1 MSKKNAANNAKF
13 NAPALTEE
21 ELVKLER
28 ETIARFAQV
37 LPIWSQQLSPGLDVT
52 FASVA
57 LLVKAIDSA
66 ATELEQAG
74 ASEIQVRAAALQI
87 FAAGLAIPQPPSARV
102 QKTRRTKELGKE
114 AAKSQTAYDTRTI
127 ELIAE
132 DFMGWYED
140 GGMPS
145 FLSNLAGLVHGFST
159 LFHEFFDDPS
169 HSLSDTFFLSAFELR
184 RRLDKVPPEVLG
196 AIEMLGEL
204 DESKKAAA

>member
-1 MSKKNAANNAKF
+1 MSKKNAANNATF
-13 NAPALTEE
+13 NATAPTDA

-28 ETIARFAQV
+28 ETIAKFIEV
-37 LPIWSQQLSPGLDVT
+37 LPVWSQQLGPGLDVT

-57 LLVKAIDSA
+57 LLVKGIDNV

-74 ASEIQVRAAALQI
+74 ASEVQIRAAALQV
-87 FAAGLAIPQPPSARV
+87 FAAGLAIPRIQRARV
-102 QKTRRTKELGKE
+102 QKTRRTKELGRDS
-114 AAKSQTAYDTRTI
+114 AKSQTAYDTHTI
-127 ELIAE
+127 ELVAE
-132 DFMGWYED
+132 DFMSWYDD

-145 FLSNLAGLVHGFST
+145 FLSNLAGLVHGFGI

-196 AIEMLGEL
+196 AIEMLGKLEAK
-204 DESKKAAA
+204 KKAA

>member
-1 MSKKNAANNAKF
+1 MSKKNAANNATF
-13 NAPALTEE
+13 NATVPTDA

-28 ETIARFAQV
+28 ETIAKFIEV
-37 LPIWSQQLSPGLDVT
+37 LPVWSQQLGPGLDVT

-57 LLVKAIDSA
+57 LLVKAIDNV

-74 ASEIQVRAAALQI
+74 ATEAQVRAAALQI
-87 FAAGLAIPQPPSARV
+87 FAVGLAIPQLQSARV
-102 QKTRRTKELGKE
+102 QKTRRTKELGRDK
-114 AAKSQTAYDTRTI
+114 AKSQTAYDIRTI
-127 ELIAE
+127 ELVAQ

-145 FLSNLAGLVHGFST
+145 FLSNLAGLVDGFST

-169 HSLSDTFFLSAFELR
+169 HSLNDTFFLSAFELR

-196 AIEMLGEL
+196 AIEMLGDMKEH
-204 DESKKAAA
+204 AA